1 MTYAALDALCLI
13 HIFDVFHRTL
23 LQQGAITEVDCVGLN
38 IGLKQILREPSNST
52 RILRTTHCEAVEMVR
67 ATILEYP
74 QKLQEAS
81 LKKSNWDTIPM
92 DYTLLL
98 IVRKYGDKLILT
110 ESDGKPRTSKKK
122 GKRKSFTCKE
132 KQVASI
138 DEWEGPPPW
147 DCLLG
152 GDGCPKFLC
161 DVMVEGLAK
170 HLRCVGIDAAVPYSK
185 KPDTRELIDQ
195 AIKEKR
201 VILTRDAKLLRHEY
215 LLRNQIYRVKSL
227 LKNDQLI
234 EVIETFE
241 LKICEDQ
248 LMSRCTKCNG
258 RFIQKPLSIE
268 EAIEAAK
275 GFQVIPNCLFDRNIE
290 FWQCTD
296 CNQLYWEGTQYHNAV
311 QKFIDVCKITS
322 TD

>member
-1 MTYAALDALCLI
+1 MDIASIYSNHLQQQHKQSRRKTTATKSLSSICHELLGFSLSKELQFSDWSLRPLTQAQMTYAALDALCLI
-13 HIFDVFHRTL
+13 HIFDVFQHRL
-23 LQQGAITEVDCVGLN
+23 LKQGAITEVDCSGLN

-52 RILRTTHCEAVEMVR
+52 GIFRTTYCEAVEMVR

-81 LKKSNWDTIPM
+81 LKKSSWDTIPM
-92 DYTLLL
+92 DYTLLQ

-147 DCLLG
+147 DCSLG

-161 DVMVEGLAK
+161 NVMVEGLAK

-215 LLRNQIYRVKSL
+215 LLRNQI
-227 LKNDQLI
+227 
-234 EVIETFE
+234 
-241 LKICEDQ
+241 
-248 LMSRCTKCNG
+248 
-258 RFIQKPLSIE
+258 
-268 EAIEAAK
+268 
-275 GFQVIPNCLFDRNIE
+275 
-290 FWQCTD
+290 
-296 CNQLYWEGTQYHNAV
+296 
-311 QKFIDVCKITS
+311 
-322 TD
+322 